1 MKKYTIGIDFGTLSA
16 RAVLLDVDNGSET
29 ASAEFV
35 YPHGVMSE
43 TLPCG
48 IALDKDFALQ
58 HPQDYIDALSYVLHR
73 VVSDARV
80 SPEQVVGVGIDFTSC
95 TVIPVDADFVPLCF
109 NEKFKNNP
117 HAYAKL
123 WKHHGAA
130 PQSEYITKLAKDSGA
145 EWLAA
150 FGGSVPSEWLLSKIL
165 ETLEKSTEVYDSAE
179 YFVEA
184 GDWLVWLLTGDTVR
198 SSCMAG
204 FKGLW
209 RDKVGYVDGDFL
221 KKIHP
226 RLGNI
231 YENKLRGE
239 VLPSGTVA
247 GKVSAEGAKLFGLA
261 EGTVVSVPVID
272 AHAAL
277 PAVGVADEGKLM
289 LIIGT
294 SCCHIVMDKNDYDI
308 EGIFGKVGNGL
319 VPGYIVYEAGQAC
332 VGDLFDWFIKNC
344 VPTKYADEAKN
355 EGISVFDLLERKASA
370 IGAGENRVF
379 ALDWW
384 NGSRTP
390 YNDTT
395 LSGAMFG
402 FTLATK
408 PEEIYRALIE
418 AVAFGTKVIVDLF
431 ENGGIKISECYAGG
445 GIAVKNKLLM
455 QIFADVTGKEI
466 KVTDCVQAGAVGSA
480 ILAASAAE
488 VCDTMESTVKKLSK
502 PCATV
507 YKPNITNT
515 EKYKNAYERYKK
527 FSELFAKEI
536 KY

>member
-1 MKKYTIGIDFGTLSA
+1 MKKYTIGVDFGTLSA
-16 RAVLLDVDNGSET
+16 RAVLLDSDSGNET

-48 IALDKDFALQ
+48 IPLDKDFALQ
-58 HPQDYIDALSYVLHR
+58 HPQDYIDALSYVLHS
-73 VVSDARV
+73 VVEEAGV
-80 SPEQVVGVGIDFTSC
+80 SQEQVVGVGIDFTAC

-109 NEKFKNNP
+109 AEEFKNNP
-117 HAYAKL
+117 YAYAKL

-130 PQSEYITKLAKDSGA
+130 AQSEYITKLAKDSGA
-145 EWLAA
+145 EWLAT
-150 FGGSVPSEWLLSKIL
+150 FGGTVPSEWMLPKLL
-165 ETLEKSTEVYDSAE
+165 ETLEKAPDVYDSAE

-198 SSCMAG
+198 GSCMAG

-209 RDKVGYVDGDFL
+209 RDKEGYVDKEFL

-226 RLGNI
+226 RFEDI

-239 VLPSGTVA
+239 VLPSGTLA
-247 GKVSAEGAKLFGLA
+247 GKVTAQGAKLSGLA
-261 EGTVVSVPVID
+261 VGTAVSVPVID
-272 AHAAL
+272 AHAML
-277 PAVGVADEGKLM
+277 PTAGIADDGKLM
-289 LIIGT
+289 LIVGT
-294 SCCHIVMDKNDYDI
+294 SCCHIVMDKNDYNI

-319 VPGYIVYEAGQAC
+319 IPGYIVYEAGQAS
-332 VGDLFDWFIKNC
+332 VGDLFDWFVQNC
-344 VPTKYADEAKN
+344 VPAKYVDEAKN
-355 EGISVFDLLERKASA
+355 TGESVFDLLEKKASA
-370 IGAGENRVF
+370 IGAGENKVF

-384 NGSRTP
+384 NGNRTP

-395 LSGAMFG
+395 LSGSIFG
-402 FTLATK
+402 LTLATK

-418 AVAFGTKVIVDLF
+418 AVAFGTRVIVDLF
-431 ENGGIKISECYAGG
+431 EDSGIKISECYAGG

-455 QIFADVTGKEI
+455 QIFADVMGKEI
-466 KVTDCVQAGAVGSA
+466 KVTDCAQAGAVGSA

-488 VCDTMESTVKKLSK
+488 VGDSMESTVKKLSK

-507 YKPNITNT
+507 YKPDARNT
-515 EKYKNAYERYKK
+515 EKYEKAYERYKE
-527 FSELFAKEI
+527 FSALFAKTI
-536 KY
+536 KC